1 MSANTAP
8 HPLRYTHLIW
18 DFNGTVL
25 DDVRHGIDCVNPMLA
40 ARSLPIIPDVDTY
53 RELFG
58 FPIDDYYRRLGFDFE
73 KEDYDTVLAPE
84 WVAHYLAGEA
94 TCPANP
100 GVVETLA
107 AADAL
112 GVTQVMLSASNLVQL
127 QGQLARLGLS
137 DAFSE
142 VMGLDN
148 IHARSKT
155 HLAIAWK
162 DAHPDAVPLFLGDTE
177 HDAAVAAAIGADCV
191 LFAGGH
197 QSRRKLTACGV
208 PVIDRIEEILGYL

>member
-1 MSANTAP
+1 MSDSLSPKTP
-8 HPLRYTHLIW
+8 RHTHLIW

-25 DDVRHGIDCVNPMLA
+25 NDVQHGIHCVNPMLE
-40 ARSLPIIPDVDTY
+40 ARGLAIIPDVETY

-94 TCPANP
+94 SCPANP
-100 GVVETLA
+100 GVAETIA
-107 AADAL
+107 AAAQM
-112 GVTQVMLSASNLVQL
+112 GVTQVMLSASNLAQL
-127 QGQLARLGLS
+127 QRQLARLGLS
-137 DAFSE
+137 EAFSE
-142 VMGLDN
+142 VLGLDN

-155 HLAIAWK
+155 HLALAFQE
-162 DAHPDAVPLFLGDTE
+162 ANPHARPLFIGDTE

-191 LFAGGH
+191 LFTGGH
-197 QSRRKLTACGV
+197 QSRRKLAACGV
-208 PVIDRIEEILGYL
+208 PLVDRIEDVLNYL

>member
-1 MSANTAP
+1 MTDMIAKTP
-8 HPLRYTHLIW
+8 RYTHLVW

-25 DDVRHGIDCVNPMLA
+25 DDVRHGINCVNPMLE
-40 ARSLPIIPDVDTY
+40 ARGLPIIPDVDTY

-84 WVAHYLAGEA
+84 WVALYLAGEA
-94 TCPANP
+94 SCPANH
-100 GVVETLA
+100 GVAETIA

-112 GVTQVMLSASNLVQL
+112 GVCQIMLSASNLDQL
-127 QGQLARLGLS
+127 KGQLARLGLS
-137 DAFSE
+137 GAFSE
-142 VMGLDN
+142 VLGLDN

-155 HLAIAWK
+155 HLATAWK
-162 DAHPDAVPLFLGDTE
+162 AANPDARPLFLGDTE

-191 LFAGGH
+191 LFTGGH
-197 QSRRKLTACGV
+197 QSRRKLSECGV
-208 PVIDRIEEILGYL
+208 PLIDCIEEILGYL